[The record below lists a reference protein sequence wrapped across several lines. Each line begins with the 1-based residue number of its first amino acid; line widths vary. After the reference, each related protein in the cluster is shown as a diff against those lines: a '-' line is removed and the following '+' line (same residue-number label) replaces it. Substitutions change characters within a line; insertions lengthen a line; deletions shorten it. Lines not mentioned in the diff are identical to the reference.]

1 MQNIKAT
8 LFLLV
13 SFLFFMTSAY
23 AQHLDSKAVT
33 EHHDDSFSPH
43 FRAAILI
50 GHTLITPENVN
61 TRLFVPSWGL
71 DLEYWPTH
79 KFGVGLHSDIELQD
93 FVVLDEDQEE
103 IERKEPFIIT
113 LDGLY
118 RPWKGLVLMGGPGIE
133 IEKNETFNLFR
144 IGVEY
149 EVKVS
154 HIWDLFPTFFYDHR
168 LDGYSTISIGLGV
181 GAHF

>member
-23 AQHLDSKAVT
+23 AQHLPSEAST

-50 GHTLITPENVN
+50 GHTLITPENAN

-93 FVVLDEDQEE
+93 FVVLDEDREE
-103 IERKEPFIIT
+103 IERKEPFVIT
-113 LDGLY
+113 LDGFY
-118 RPWKGLVLMGGPGIE
+118 RPWKGLVIMGGPGIE

-149 EVKVS
+149 EVKIS
-154 HIWDLFPTFFYDHR
+154 HAWDLFPTFFYDQR
-168 LDGYSTISIGLGV
+168 LDGYSTLSIGLGV
-181 GAHF
+181 GTHF